1 MSDSTS
7 IDALPTPNNINM
19 NVTEQPVQPTP
30 QPNIQQAQVQQPQP
44 QQSQQQLQQQ
54 PQQLAPPSIAP
65 PNTNSTTINHALSE
79 MQSNTMQLPTRDI
92 PMETANMVQDEQVKP
107 NYIPNENTPEYIEE
121 KDTYDSMIEQNKK
134 KQESQDTTDLIY
146 EELQFP
152 VLSAVLYF
160 LFQLPA
166 VQKKFITYLPS
177 LFNRD
182 STMSLGGYLT
192 KSLSFGGI
200 IYLSLKL
207 TKQLSNL

>member
-1 MSDSTS
+1 MTDSTS

-30 QPNIQQAQVQQPQP
+30 QPNIQQASPPPPQISQPPQP
-44 QQSQQQLQQQ
+44 
-54 PQQLAPPSIAP
+54 PQQNVPSIAP
-65 PNTNSTTINHALSE
+65 PNLNSTTINHALSD
-79 MQSNTMQLPTRDI
+79 MQNNTMQLPTRDI
-92 PMETANMVQDEQVKP
+92 PMETANIIQDEQVKP

-134 KQESQDTTDLIY
+134 KQEAQDTTDLIY

-152 VLSAVLYF
+152 VLVAVLYF

-182 STMSLGGYLT
+182 GTMSLGGYLT

>member
-1 MSDSTS
+1 MTDSTS

-30 QPNIQQAQVQQPQP
+30 QPTLQQPSQPPPQLSQPPQPP
-44 QQSQQQLQQQ
+44 QQK
-54 PQQLAPPSIAP
+54 PPSIAP
-65 PNTNSTTINHALSE
+65 PNLNSTTINHALSD
-79 MQSNTMQLPTRDI
+79 MQNNTMQLPTRDI
-92 PMETANMVQDEQVKP
+92 PMGTANIIQDEQVKP

-134 KQESQDTTDLIY
+134 KQESQDTADLIY

-152 VLSAVLYF
+152 VLVAVLYF
-160 LFQLPA
+160 LFQLPT

-182 STMSLGGYLT
+182 GTMSLGGYLT